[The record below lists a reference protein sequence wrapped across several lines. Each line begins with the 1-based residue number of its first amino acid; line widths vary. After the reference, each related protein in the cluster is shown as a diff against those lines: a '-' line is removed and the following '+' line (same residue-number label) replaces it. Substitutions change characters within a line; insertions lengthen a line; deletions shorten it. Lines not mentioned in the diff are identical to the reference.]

1 MSNDM
6 GHGSSGY
13 GNELTGISS
22 RCQLKWFVVLNNIND
37 TQWQQHGLL
46 CGNEF

>member
-22 RCQLKWFVVLNNIND
+22 RCQLKWFVVLN
-37 TQWQQHGLL
+37 
-46 CGNEF
+46 GNNMVYYVVMNFKL